1 VVAPSLLDLL
11 LLILLGLGAGWL
23 GATVG
28 IGGGVVIVPA
38 LVIVFG
44 IDIKVAVAASLV
56 AVIATS
62 TTAGSVYLGRGITN
76 MRLGMTLEIA
86 TTVGGMTG
94 GLVAA
99 FVPSNVIA
107 ALFATVVAISAGV
120 LLWHAA
126 NPPVRTV
133 QAPTNGTVG
142 WEDPGALSGAYFDH
156 ARGGMVHYRARR
168 LGLGSAVSLLAG
180 SVSGMLG
187 VGGGFLKVP
196 AMNVLMDVPVR
207 VAAATSNFMI
217 GVTAAASV
225 FIYFERGFVEPLV
238 AVPVALGVVGGSLIA
253 TMMAGTTSAP
263 KVKRI
268 LALVLAAVAIEM
280 ALRAFGVGVGV

>member
-1 VVAPSLLDLL
+1 
-11 LLILLGLGAGWL
+11 
-23 GATVG
+23 
-28 IGGGVVIVPA
+28 
-38 LVIVFG
+38 
-44 IDIKVAVAASLV
+44 
-56 AVIATS
+56 
-62 TTAGSVYLGRGITN
+62 
-76 MRLGMTLEIA
+76 
-86 TTVGGMTG
+86 
-94 GLVAA
+94 
-99 FVPSNVIA
+99 
-107 ALFATVVAISAGV
+107 
-120 LLWHAA
+120 
-126 NPPVRTV
+126 
-133 QAPTNGTVG
+133 
-142 WEDPGALSGAYFDH
+142 
-156 ARGGMVHYRARR
+156 
-168 LGLGSAVSLLAG
+168 
-180 SVSGMLG
+180 MLG